1 MFHSI
6 AVLTTTVALT
16 LLTTVHAQV
25 YCGGQIS
32 EIANGTLGGFKAQYL
47 SNITLVTLFG
57 QNNNKDFEQYVL
69 YCGDQAPDTLALQAH
84 GIPTSVGIFKV
95 PLQSVGVEGT
105 FTSSYVEVAGSG
117 SAIKVL
123 EDPQNVVS
131 PCLQQAVSNGTITAL
146 NDGDFSQYESLNAT
160 FRENM
165 HPGQKK
171 DIWVPTTRTEADP
184 LLRVEYIIAISL
196 FFNNGQHGET
206 IYNNIRNA
214 YTTLKNDMARIPL
227 ANRKRI
233 AWVRY
238 DFSTSTWRLRNSA
251 FVKKIIEA
259 AGGVSFPL
267 HADGLDDASV
277 SADDIKTLLVNAQI
291 IIDETDFTNRM
302 TYNGKVYSSAVEL
315 WRTLAGFLV
324 SDMLP
329 ALSKNKVYSLDKTA
343 NAKGIS
349 DFEYRLASRPDIL
362 LKDLISVQYPYY
374 EPGYNT
380 TFLND
385 DFSTTGGPATRL
397 GASDCGIVPYN
408 TGDIP
413 QVQPNPYFKGDEDVP
428 PPLIGNGIYGAGGEQ
443 DNNGNGNGSG
453 KKTGIIVAV
462 VCVAVVLGAAFAF
475 AFFKWGKRSKEDR
488 FIELEEEMNNEIPLH

>member
-1 MFHSI
+1 M
-6 AVLTTTVALT
+6 VK
-16 LLTTVHAQV
+16 
-25 YCGGQIS
+25 
-32 EIANGTLGGFKAQYL
+32 IANGTLGGFKAQYL

-259 AGGVSFPL
+259 A
-267 HADGLDDASV
+267 
-277 SADDIKTLLVNAQI
+277 DDIKTLLVNAQI

-349 DFEYRLASRPDIL
+349 
-362 LKDLISVQYPYY
+362 
-374 EPGYNT
+374 
-380 TFLND
+380 
-385 DFSTTGGPATRL
+385 
-397 GASDCGIVPYN
+397 
-408 TGDIP
+408 
-413 QVQPNPYFKGDEDVP
+413 
-428 PPLIGNGIYGAGGEQ
+428 
-443 DNNGNGNGSG
+443 
-453 KKTGIIVAV
+453 
-462 VCVAVVLGAAFAF
+462 
-475 AFFKWGKRSKEDR
+475 
-488 FIELEEEMNNEIPLH
+488 